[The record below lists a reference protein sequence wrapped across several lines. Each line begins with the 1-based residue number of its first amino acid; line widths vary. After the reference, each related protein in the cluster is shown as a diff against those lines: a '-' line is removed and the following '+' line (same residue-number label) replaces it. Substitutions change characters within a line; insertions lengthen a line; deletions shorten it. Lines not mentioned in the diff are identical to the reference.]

1 MEACD
6 EGLFFY
12 IVVKALKA
20 IQNEE
25 VVRRVF
31 RALCVVEA

>member
-1 MEACD
+1 VEDCG

-20 IQNEE
+20 IKNKE